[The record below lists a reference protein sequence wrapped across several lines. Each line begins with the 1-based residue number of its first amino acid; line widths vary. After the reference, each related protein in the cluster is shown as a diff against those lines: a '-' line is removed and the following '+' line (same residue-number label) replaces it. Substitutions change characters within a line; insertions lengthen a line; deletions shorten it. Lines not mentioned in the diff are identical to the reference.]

1 MHSKQQEAL
10 CMGGWVGRVDGAEKK
25 ERGREDDS
33 PNRGS
38 SERQVVRVKE
48 EGRVGSGWVGGL
60 IGDMRLNDDYLLN
73 QLLCTCDKA
82 QSTSD

>member
-1 MHSKQQEAL
+1 
-10 CMGGWVGRVDGAEKK
+10 MGRGDGAEKK

-48 EGRVGSGWVGGL
+48 GRKSGEWVGGW
-60 IGDMRLNDDYLLN
+60 IDW
-73 QLLCTCDKA
+73 
-82 QSTSD
+82 